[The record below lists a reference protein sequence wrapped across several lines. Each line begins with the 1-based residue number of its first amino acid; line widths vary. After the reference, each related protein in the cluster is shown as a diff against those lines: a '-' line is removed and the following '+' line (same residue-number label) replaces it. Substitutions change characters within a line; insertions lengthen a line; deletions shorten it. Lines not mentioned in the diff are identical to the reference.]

1 MKRLNP
7 AMRENY
13 RYILVKIEPYD
24 AQALY
29 AWASEEKHETRSQY
43 NAKELYYTI
52 SAAITDWYGDYIAAQ
67 IGVAV
72 PAIVGPFAIIR
83 MRRNTEKDVFAI
95 LPFIREHLH
104 AEIRLAALQTSGT
117 IHTLKEEIY
126 RKQKYLRMQKPVFI
140 EKAKTEMKGLMPDMR
155 LDTGDTE
162 IDLTVSMWVHTSG
175 AVDIDLSSDNL
186 DRKENGFNHV
196 RLQYLT
202 KDDLQGHIMMNQQQ
216 AAYDR
221 AITVFSP
228 DGRLYQVEYA
238 REAVKRG
245 TTAVGIKVK
254 DGIVLLVDKRISSRL
269 LESNSVEK
277 IFRID
282 EHIGVASSGLVG
294 DARSLIDR
302 ARIEAQINRISYG
315 EAIDVET
322 LAKKLGDHMQTY
334 TQFGGARPYGTALL
348 IAGVSDGEFRL
359 FETDPSGTLLEYK
372 ATGIGTGRPAVM
384 KRFEN
389 EYDPDI
395 TVAEAVALGISALHD
410 ATEGKFELGTIEIGI
425 VDLESGFKKLSRSE
439 VEALIPK
446 DLLLPKNSDEQTEKE
461 STSEEVSGQSKPR
474 KSVKKDLSDN
484 SENSAPPKK

>member
-1 MKRLNP
+1 
-7 AMRENY
+7 
-13 RYILVKIEPYD
+13 
-24 AQALY
+24 
-29 AWASEEKHETRSQY
+29 
-43 NAKELYYTI
+43 
-52 SAAITDWYGDYIAAQ
+52 
-67 IGVAV
+67 
-72 PAIVGPFAIIR
+72 
-83 MRRNTEKDVFAI
+83 
-95 LPFIREHLH
+95 
-104 AEIRLAALQTSGT
+104 
-117 IHTLKEEIY
+117 
-126 RKQKYLRMQKPVFI
+126 
-140 EKAKTEMKGLMPDMR
+140 
-155 LDTGDTE
+155 
-162 IDLTVSMWVHTSG
+162 
-175 AVDIDLSSDNL
+175 
-186 DRKENGFNHV
+186 
-196 RLQYLT
+196 
-202 KDDLQGHIMMNQQQ
+202 MNQQQ

-302 ARIEAQINRISYG
+302 ARVEAQINRISYG
-315 EAIDVET
+315 EMIDVET

-384 KRFEN
+384 KRFEG
-389 EYDPDI
+389 EYDHDI

-425 VDLESGFKKLSRSE
+425 VDLKSGFNKLSRSE
-439 VEALIPK
+439 VEAL
-446 DLLLPKNSDEQTEKE
+446 LPKGLLSAQKSDEETEKK
-461 STSEEVSGQSKPR
+461 SDSEQVPEQPKQR
-474 KSVKKDLSDN
+474 KGVKKDPSDD
-484 SENSAPPKK
+484 SENSSPSKK